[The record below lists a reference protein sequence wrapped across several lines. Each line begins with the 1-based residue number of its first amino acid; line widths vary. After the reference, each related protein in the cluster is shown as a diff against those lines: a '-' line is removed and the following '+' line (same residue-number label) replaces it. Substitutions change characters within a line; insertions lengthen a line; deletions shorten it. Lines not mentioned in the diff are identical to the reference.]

1 MSGNEQPENLLLIQ
15 FKKETLEKAI
25 TGTKLASLA
34 ASTFFPL
41 FIILDYFVYPELFFQ
56 FLVIRIA
63 VVAASLANYLLAKN
77 RIGTKY
83 ARELTM
89 LEYLI
94 CSLAIVIMVHITG
107 DCSSPYYAGINL
119 VILAFLFIAPLD
131 LKRTAIVCIIAYAA
145 YLAPILI
152 RQHIENISVLL
163 NNNFFLIATMLVV
176 VLSSH
181 LATQMRFREFSAR
194 FNLEKANAELKQLDE
209 LKTRFFANVSHEVR
223 TPLTSI
229 IAPIQSMYSGDAGEL
244 TLDHQDMVA
253 QVYRNSLRLLN
264 MINQML
270 DFSKFDAGKMQL
282 RLEKI
287 DLPEIVQDTIA
298 IFQEVTKRKGIEL
311 IYKQQDEVPQVFMD
325 IDKVERILTNLLR
338 NAIKFTHKGS
348 IYIEV
353 GKNNGSLLLQV
364 KDTGI
369 GIPADHLDN
378 IFKRFQQVDSSTTRH
393 YEGTGLGLTI
403 VKESVD
409 LLRGSISVS
418 SQQGKGT
425 VFQLQ
430 LPVNLEE
437 LEPNAFRE
445 RRDLIRR
452 KQWTSFQGNDKREKI
467 RRYEDHAKVT
477 IDDLAL
483 IDRHESIVRKE
494 DEESADIR
502 QVEKTDRILLVEDN
516 PDLRSYVKKMLDRFG
531 HGVTTA
537 VDGLDGWQQIEKDPP
552 DLIVSDVMM
561 PKMDGYELTDKV
573 KSTSAT
579 MHIPIILITAKPGLE
594 SKLKGLETGAD
605 DYLPKPINVRELDAR
620 INNLITM
627 RKFQHAL
634 AEAEALDTRMEELS
648 MSFAQSLEIRDFK
661 TGGHSRDV
669 LHLGSIIAE
678 GLNIPL
684 DHKLKD
690 SLLLHDIGKI
700 GIPDSILLKE
710 LPLDDEEWRIMKKH
724 PEIGYNLLKNFDSY
738 KEVSRIIL
746 AHQEHYNGTGYPKEL
761 TGNTIPLIA
770 RIIGV
775 ADAYHAMTNDRP
787 YRKAL
792 STETAIAELL
802 KYSGSQFDPQIVE
815 GFVNGLVKYELITGT
830 ELAAARALLV

>member
-1 MSGNEQPENLLLIQ
+1 MSSNEQPENLLLIQ

-25 TGTKLASLA
+25 AGTKLASLS
-34 ASTFFPL
+34 ASIAFPL
-41 FIILDYFVYPELFFQ
+41 FIILDYFVYPELFVQ

-63 VVAASLANYLLAKN
+63 VVAASLANYLLAKS
-77 RIGTKY
+77 RIAARY
-83 ARELTM
+83 ARELAM

-94 CSLAIVIMVHITG
+94 CSLSIVIMVHIADG
-107 DCSSPYYAGINL
+107 YLSIYYAGINL
-119 VILAFLFIAPLD
+119 VLIVFLFMTPLD
-131 LKRTAIVCIIAYAA
+131 LKRTAAVCITVYAA
-145 YLAPILI
+145 YLGPILV
-152 RQHIENISVLL
+152 RQDIENLSVFL
-163 NNNFFLIATMLVV
+163 NNNFFLIATMMLVSI
-176 VLSSH
+176 SSH
-181 LATQMRFREFSAR
+181 LATQMRFKEFSAR

-244 TLDHQDMVA
+244 TLDQQDMVG
-253 QVYRNSLRLLN
+253 QVYRNSLRLLD

-282 RLEKI
+282 RLEKV
-287 DLPEIVQDTIA
+287 DLAETVQDTIA

-311 IYKQQDEVPQVFMD
+311 IYEQQAEIPHVFLD
-325 IDKVERILTNLLR
+325 FDKVERILTNLLR
-338 NAIKFTHKGS
+338 NAIKFTHHGS
-348 IYIEV
+348 IRIQV

-369 GIPADHLDN
+369 GIPADHLEH
-378 IFKRFQQVDSSTTRH
+378 IFKRFQQVDSSTTRR

-403 VKESVD
+403 VKEAVD
-409 LLRGSISVS
+409 LLRGTISVS
-418 SQQGKGT
+418 SRKNMGT
-425 VFQLQ
+425 VFQVQ

-445 RRDLIRR
+445 RRDRTRRKDGTFFPGNDQREEIRR
-452 KQWTSFQGNDKREKI
+452 C
-467 RRYEDHAKVT
+467 EDHAKVT

-502 QVEKTDRILLVEDN
+502 QVEKIDRILLVEDN
-516 PDLRSYVKKMLDRFG
+516 PDLRSYVRKMLNRFD
-531 HGVTTA
+531 HSVITA
-537 VDGLDGWQQIEKDPP
+537 VDGLEGWQQIQKDPP

-573 KSTSAT
+573 KSTAST
-579 MHIPIILITAKPGLE
+579 RHIPIILITAKPGLE

-605 DYLPKPINVRELDAR
+605 DYLSKPINVRELDAR
-620 INNLITM
+620 IKNLITM

-634 AEAEALDTRMEELS
+634 VETKALDARMEELS

-669 LHLGSIIAE
+669 LQLGSIIAE
-678 GLNIPL
+678 GLDMPL

-700 GIPDSILLKE
+700 GIPDRILLKE
-710 LPLDDEEWRIMKKH
+710 SPLDDEEWRIMKNH

-746 AHQEHYNGTGYPKEL
+746 AHQEHYNGTGYPKGL
-761 TGNTIPLIA
+761 KGNNIPLIA

-792 STETAIAELL
+792 STKTAIAELL
-802 KYSGSQFDPQIVE
+802 KYNGKQFDPQIVE
-815 GFVNGLVKYELITGT
+815 GFISGLIKHKLITGT
-830 ELAAARALLV
+830 ELSAAKALLA

>member
-1 MSGNEQPENLLLIQ
+1 MNSNEQAENLQLRQ
-15 FKKETLEKAI
+15 FAKETLVHAI
-25 TGTKLASLA
+25 SGAKLASLA
-34 ASTFFPL
+34 ASIAFPL
-41 FIILDYFVYPELFFQ
+41 FSILDYFVYPKLFVQ

-63 VVAASLANYLLAKN
+63 VVAASLVNYLLAKS
-77 RIGTKY
+77 RIAAKY
-83 ARELTM
+83 ARELAM

-94 CSLAIVIMVHITG
+94 CSLSIVIMVHIADG
-107 DCSSPYYAGINL
+107 YLSIYYAGINL
-119 VILAFLFIAPLD
+119 VLIVFLFMTPLD
-131 LKRTAIVCIIAYAA
+131 LKRTTAVCITVYAA
-145 YLAPILI
+145 YLGPILVL
-152 RQHIENISVLL
+152 QDIENPSIFL
-163 NNNFFLIATMLVV
+163 NNNFFLIATMVLVSF
-176 VLSSH
+176 SSH
-181 LATQMRFREFSAR
+181 LATQMRFKEFSAR

-229 IAPIQSMYSGDAGEL
+229 IAPVQSMYSGDTGEL
-244 TLDHQDMVA
+244 TLDQQDMVA
-253 QVYRNSLRLLN
+253 QVYRNSLRLLD

-287 DLPEIVQDTIA
+287 DLAETVQDTIA
-298 IFQEVTKRKGIEL
+298 IFQEVTKRKGIKL
-311 IYKQQDEVPQVFMD
+311 IYEQQDEVPPAFLD
-325 IDKVERILTNLLR
+325 FDKVERILTNLLR
-338 NAIKFTHKGS
+338 NAIKFTHRGS
-348 IYIEV
+348 IRIQV
-353 GKNNGSLLLQV
+353 GKNNGSLLFQV

-369 GIPADHLDN
+369 GIPADHLEH
-378 IFKRFQQVDSSTTRH
+378 IFKRFQQVDSSTTRR

-403 VKESVD
+403 VKEAVD
-409 LLRGSISVS
+409 MLRGTVSVS
-418 SQQGKGT
+418 SRKNEGT
-425 VFQLQ
+425 IFQVL
-430 LPVNLEE
+430 LPANLEE

-445 RRDLIRR
+445 RRDRTRR
-452 KQWTSFQGNDKREKI
+452 KEGTSFPGSDKREEI
-467 RRYEDHAKVT
+467 RRLDDHAKVT
-477 IDDLAL
+477 INDLAL
-483 IDRHESIVRKE
+483 IDRHEAINQKE
-494 DEESADIR
+494 DKETEEPR

-516 PDLRSYVKKMLDRFG
+516 PDLRSYVRKMMDRFG

-537 VDGLDGWQQIEKDPP
+537 VDGLDGWQQIQKDPP

-561 PKMDGYELTDKV
+561 PEMDGYELTDKV
-573 KSTSAT
+573 KSTAST
-579 MHIPIILITAKPGLE
+579 MHIPIILITAKPGLD

-634 AEAEALDTRMEELS
+634 AEAEALDARMEELS
-648 MSFAQSLEIRDFK
+648 MGFAQSLEIRDFK

-669 LHLGSIIAE
+669 LQLGSIIAE
-678 GLNIPL
+678 GLNIPI

-700 GIPDSILLKE
+700 GIPDRILLKE
-710 LPLDDEEWRIMKKH
+710 SPLDDEEWLIMKKH

-746 AHQEHYNGTGYPKEL
+746 AHQEHYNGTGYPKGL
-761 TGNTIPLIA
+761 KGSNIPLIA

-792 STETAIAELL
+792 STETAISELL
-802 KYSGSQFDPQIVE
+802 KYSGKQFDPQIVE
-815 GFVNGLVKYELITGT
+815 GFIKGLIEHKLITGA
-830 ELAAARALLV
+830 ELAAAKALLA